1 MSNNKVNTNKM
12 ETSPVFKLIIQMA
25 IPPLISMFMQYSYNL
40 VDCIFVAQINEKALT
55 AVSLVFPITTLMSA
69 VAIWIGVGVNVLIS
83 TKLGCKDQNGANNI
97 VTTGVLVATVVG
109 VILNVIVLLIAKPF
123 ISSFTND
130 DEIMKLAI
138 HYLSVFAF
146 TGIPCTVHLCIQKI
160 IQGTGNMLAPMW
172 FQIAGVVFNFIFDPI
187 LIFGYFG
194 FPKLGVYG
202 AAAASVGG
210 YIVSMILAFYVL
222 LFCKQKVQLKVREF
236 PFSKSY
242 VKEIFVLGF
251 PSFVMNALGAF
262 MTYFTNSI
270 LVVYSTTTVAFFGAY
285 FKIQQVVTMTL
296 NGLIQGCIPV
306 MSYNYGAKN
315 EKRLREVFR
324 CGTWISIILTGISI
338 LLLWSFPAQILKAF
352 NASSNMM
359 SFGITALRI
368 MCSSYIFAAVS
379 TMIASFMQSTRNVGI
394 SVLINLFRQFLFL
407 FPSMWLFSNIWGING
422 VWISFVIA
430 EVLTFLC
437 GIIFYKKRSIHLN

>member
-1 MSNNKVNTNKM
+1 MSSNEISTNKM
-12 ETSPVFKLIIQMA
+12 ATKSVLQLIIQMA

-40 VDCIFVAQINEKALT
+40 VDCIFVARINENALT

-83 TKLGCKDQNGANNI
+83 TRLGCKDHNGANNV
-97 VTTGVLVATVVG
+97 VTIGILVATVVG
-109 VILNVIVLLIAKPF
+109 TAINLIVLFIAKPF
-123 ISSFTND
+123 IYSFTDNA
-130 DEIMKLAI
+130 EIMDLAMR
-138 HYLSVFAF
+138 YLTIFAF

-160 IQGTGNMLAPMW
+160 IQGTGNMISPMW

-194 FPKLGVYG
+194 FPQMGVSG

-222 LFCKQKVQLKVREF
+222 IFCKQSVQLKLKGF
-236 PFSKSY
+236 HLQANIIKD
-242 VKEIFVLGF
+242 IFVLGF

-262 MTYFTNSI
+262 MTYFTNAI
-270 LVVYSTTTVAFFGAY
+270 LLLYSTTAVAFFGAY
-285 FKIQQVVTMTL
+285 FKIQQVVMMTL

-315 EKRLREVFR
+315 EKRLREAFR
-324 CGTWISIILTGISI
+324 CGTGIGIALTGTSI
-338 LLLWSFPAQILKAF
+338 LLLWAFPVQILKAF
-352 NASSNMM
+352 NASSDMM
-359 SFGITALRI
+359 SFGVGALRI
-368 MCSSYIFAAVS
+368 MCLSYVFAAVS

-394 SVLINLFRQFLFL
+394 SVLINLLRQCILL
-407 FPSMWLFSNIWGING
+407 FPFMWVFSQRWGMNG
-422 VWISFVIA
+422 VWLSFVVA
-430 EVLTFLC
+430 ELFSFL
-437 GIIFYKKRSIHLN
+437 GGVILYKKKRIKFR